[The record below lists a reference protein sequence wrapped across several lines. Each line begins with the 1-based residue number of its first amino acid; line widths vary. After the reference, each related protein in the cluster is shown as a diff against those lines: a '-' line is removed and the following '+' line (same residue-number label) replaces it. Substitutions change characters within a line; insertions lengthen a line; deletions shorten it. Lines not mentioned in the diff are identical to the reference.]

1 MTTSIAGYIVKRL
14 QQQSVDTLFGVPA
27 VYCAQLFETAASL
40 NMKTVVTASD
50 IEAGY
55 AADGYARR
63 KGLGAVSVSYGV
75 GTLSLAN
82 AIAGAYAE
90 RSPVVVINGG
100 PNQSSIDDLKTY
112 GILFSHS
119 IGNPHTDLDV
129 FKNITAVADRVN
141 SATGAPGQIDN
152 ALTVALT
159 RKRPVYLEVPMG
171 MWASHCADPAGLLPT
186 VPTPSGNEGAIASD
200 ILARLRTATSP
211 LLILGIELQRYGLAA
226 AASKLIGTLC
236 TNFPGKLHWVS
247 TLLAKS
253 TVPETQ
259 NPQQFAG
266 VFADHCPQTVANLIS
281 SSDLI
286 VALGCV
292 FGSGHSALM
301 KPAFDRNVVIHALD
315 GKVRSLGAQAQSA
328 DIVTLVNDLNS
339 MALMAAG
346 TDRVVRTEALDKM
359 DTDAAGLLSN
369 REDGND
375 QPQEGAVALAAV
387 PVPSGLSY
395 GELFDGISAGGFLDG
410 TWLIIPDTFLGEYA
424 AARLKLQGQDTFL
437 TSAIW
442 ASIGHSVAAAV
453 GAAMG
458 TSLRVLAICGDG
470 GFQIMATALSTM
482 FRHTQKSVVIVVDN
496 GMYGIE
502 QFLRDSSFYSSNGD
516 PLPYVTL
523 NRWDYAKL
531 ATALGFTFTATADSP
546 ATLSTVLAGA
556 KGVASGP
563 AFIRAVVKSRSLPP
577 QL

>member
-14 QQQSVDTLFGVPA
+14 QQQNVDTLFGVPA

-129 FKNITAVADRVN
+129 FKSITAVADRVN
-141 SATGAPGQIDN
+141 RAAEAPSQIDN

-171 MWASHCADPAGLLPT
+171 MWTSQCADPAQPLPSG
-186 VPTPSGNEGAIASD
+186 PTPSGNEGAIASD
-200 ILARLRTATSP
+200 ILARLRTAASP

-226 AASKLIGTLC
+226 VASKLVGTLC
-236 TNFPGKLHWVS
+236 AKFPGKLHWAS

-253 TVPETQ
+253 IVPETQ

-292 FGSGHSALM
+292 FGSGHSALI
-301 KPAFDRNVVIHALD
+301 KPAFDRNVV
-315 GKVRSLGAQAQSA
+315 VQRTRRQGAQ
-328 DIVTLVNDLNS
+328 
-339 MALMAAG
+339 
-346 TDRVVRTEALDKM
+346 
-359 DTDAAGLLSN
+359 
-369 REDGND
+369 
-375 QPQEGAVALAAV
+375 
-387 PVPSGLSY
+387 SG
-395 GELFDGISAGGFLDG
+395 SAGAERRYRHACERSKQHGSDDCRYG
-410 TWLIIPDTFLGEYA
+410 PRGPE
-424 AARLKLQGQDTFL
+424 QG
-437 TSAIW
+437 
-442 ASIGHSVAAAV
+442 
-453 GAAMG
+453 
-458 TSLRVLAICGDG
+458 
-470 GFQIMATALSTM
+470 
-482 FRHTQKSVVIVVDN
+482 
-496 GMYGIE
+496 
-502 QFLRDSSFYSSNGD
+502 
-516 PLPYVTL
+516 
-523 NRWDYAKL
+523 
-531 ATALGFTFTATADSP
+531 
-546 ATLSTVLAGA
+546 AG
-556 KGVASGP
+556 
-563 AFIRAVVKSRSLPP
+563 
-577 QL
+577 